1 MFSRRSNS
9 PTAAPAKPRDAE
21 ACRECVLRL
30 LDQRAHSEHELTTKL
45 KQRQFPAPVITE
57 ILADFR
63 RLKLVDDRAFARLL
77 IEQKQRGSLA
87 AGRRKII
94 QELRKRGVPQELFPE
109 LEAEFFAGED
119 AQDDELTRATDLL
132 TRKLAAQRPPR
143 ASAAK
148 TAGKSPFELRQQEFK
163 QAHAE
168 SAKLLRFLA
177 ARGFSSDVARQAL
190 ARAMHPPE

>member
-9 PTAAPAKPRDAE
+9 TTAPVKPRNAD

-45 KQRQFPAPVITE
+45 RQRQFPPPIISE
-57 ILADFR
+57 ILTDFR
-63 RLKLVDDRAFARLL
+63 RLKLVDDLAFARLL

-119 AQDDELTRATDLL
+119 AQDDELTRATELL
-132 TRKLAAQRPPR
+132 TRKLAAQHPPR
-143 ASAAK
+143 ANAAK
-148 TAGKSPFELRQQEFK
+148 TAGKSPFELRQLAFK

-190 ARAMHPPE
+190 ARAKQPPE

>member
-1 MFSRRSNS
+1 MFARRSNPATA
-9 PTAAPAKPRDAE
+9 PTKPRDAN

-45 KQRQFPAPVITE
+45 KQRQFPLPIIRE
-57 ILADFR
+57 ILSDFR
-63 RLKLVDDRAFARLL
+63 RLKLVDDHAFARLL

-119 AQDDELTRATDLL
+119 AQDDELARATELL
-132 TRKLAAQRPPR
+132 TRKLASRRPPR
-143 ASAAK
+143 PNAAK
-148 TAGKSPFELRQQEFK
+148 TAGKSPFELRRLACK
-163 QAHAE
+163 QAYAE

-190 ARAMHPPE
+190 ARAQQPPE